1 MQNSPVTVATHGAVR
16 FRPTFAEVDL
26 AAIRH
31 NVQLLAAAAAPA
43 RLCAVVKA
51 DGYGHGAVRVARAA
65 LEAGA
70 SWLAVAMVEEGVVL
84 REAGI
89 SVPVLILSEQPPG
102 AMAEVAARSL
112 TPTVYT
118 LQGVRAAAEAA
129 AHCPEPMPVHVK
141 VDTGMHRVG
150 VAGDALLAVARAVL
164 GEPTLSLQGLYTH
177 LATAEE
183 EDPAYT
189 ERQLQRFTEAR
200 GLLAEAGGR
209 PAVVHAANSAGLM
222 SQPHARL
229 DLVRCGIAMYGYA
242 PGPLLRDRLD
252 LRPALSLRSQV
263 AFVKRVPAGEAI
275 SYGQHYR
282 LAADSVIAT
291 VPIGYADGVPRNL
304 GALGAH
310 VLLGGVRRTIAGAV
324 TMDQITVDCGPDS
337 TVQMGDEVVL
347 LGRQG
352 NERISADEW
361 ADATGT
367 ISYEILTGIGGRVPR
382 EYRPR
387 LVLPPGR
394 P

>member
-1 MQNSPVTVATHGAVR
+1 MQTAPATVATHGTVR
-16 FRPTFAEVDL
+16 FRPTLAEVDL

-31 NVQLLAAAAAPA
+31 NVQLLAAVAAPA

-51 DGYGHGAVRVARAA
+51 DGYGHGAVPVARAA

-70 SWLAVAMVEEGVVL
+70 SWLAVAMVEEGVLL

-89 SVPVLILSEQPPG
+89 AGPVLILSEPPPG

-112 TPTVYT
+112 TPTLYT
-118 LQGVRAAAEAA
+118 LQGVRAAAQAA

-141 VDTGMHRVG
+141 VDSGMHRVG
-150 VAGDALLAVARAVL
+150 VAGDALLAVAREVL
-164 GEPTLSLQGLYTH
+164 QAPALHLQGLFTH

-183 EDPAYT
+183 EDSSYA
-189 ERQLQRFTEAR
+189 ERQLQRFAEAR
-200 GLLAEAGGR
+200 RLLAEAGVR
-209 PAVVHAANSAGLM
+209 PPIVHAANSAGLLC
-222 SQPHARL
+222 PLTVGL
-229 DLVRCGIAMYGYA
+229 DMVRCGISLYGYA

-252 LRPALSLRSQV
+252 LRPALTLRSQV

-282 LAADSVIAT
+282 LAADSIIAT

-304 GALGAH
+304 SALGGQ
-310 VLLGGVRRTIAGAV
+310 VLLGGVRRPLAGAV
-324 TMDQITVDCGPDS
+324 TMDQITVDCGPES
-337 TVQMGDEVVL
+337 GATVQIGDEVVL
-347 LGRQG
+347 LGCQG
-352 NERISADEW
+352 TERISADDW

-382 EYRPR
+382 EYR
-387 LVLPPGR
+387 GTDQAD
-394 P
+394 